1 MSDAAL
7 LWGGDI
13 GASPVGDI
21 ALTDSTALG
30 QQRLLRRLLTNKG
43 DYVWNLDYG
52 AGLGQ
57 FVGSPINV
65 ERISSAIRSQIFLE
79 NVVARSPE
87 PVIDVSGQLDGGV
100 YVSIR
105 YVDAAN
111 LASQV
116 LSFTVGI

>member
-7 LWGGDI
+7 LWGDDI

-21 ALTDSTALG
+21 ALTDSTVLG

-57 FVGSPINV
+57 FVGSPVDVARIN
-65 ERISSAIRSQIFLE
+65 SAIRSQIFLE

-87 PVIDVSGQLDGGV
+87 PVIEVSGQLDGGV

-111 LASQV
+111 LTSQV
-116 LSFTVGI
+116 LSFTVSA

>member
-1 MSDAAL
+1 MSDATL

-21 ALTDSTALG
+21 ALVDGTTLG

-52 AGLGQ
+52 AGLGR
-57 FVGSPINV
+57 FVGSPV
-65 ERISSAIRSQIFLE
+65 DISQIKAIIRSQIFLE
-79 NVVARSPE
+79 SAVARTPE
-87 PVIDVSGQLDGGV
+87 PVIEVSAQLDGGV

-105 YVDAAN
+105 YVDAAS
-111 LASQV
+111 LSSQT
-116 LSFTVGI
+116 LSFSVSS